1 MEDFTTETTEGTEN
15 GRWYQGNS
23 SQEISSNQKNIL
35 PFFTDPHPLFSLLSP
50 LSLRSVSSVV
60 SVVKSFSNFIIEFS
74 QVQSP
79 EVAM

>member
-60 SVVKSFSNFIIEFS
+60 SVVNLLRFPKVSLLRWQQACST
-74 QVQSP
+74 V
-79 EVAM
+79 

>member
-60 SVVKSFSNFIIEFS
+60 SVVNPSCFPVVNLLLRQCECST
-74 QVQSP
+74 V
-79 EVAM
+79 